1 MKIVF
6 TFRIKSAFKEKL
18 EQRFPDA
25 EFVYVSSIEEAS
37 IEDADVIATEG
48 GDLTEAI
55 VERAEALKWVMVAA
69 VGVND
74 LPLKA
79 LERKG
84 VIVTNSRGVHKA
96 PLAES
101 VLAHLLS
108 LERGLPGI
116 YERQAEKKWKL
127 DKIPGEVNG
136 STALIVGTGAIGG
149 EIGRLLQAFRVHTIG
164 CNRSGHEV
172 ESMDETIKMPALLDR
187 LPDADYVISILPST
201 EETKWIYQ
209 PEHFKA
215 MKESAIFVNV
225 GRGDAVKTQTI
236 MEALE
241 NNEIHHAVLDV
252 FEEEPLPE
260 VSPLWS
266 LPNCTVSP
274 HMSSLSGQY
283 IKRSLDIMETNLD
296 KWMTGDRK
304 LINQVDL
311 DKGY

>member
-6 TFRIKSAFKEKL
+6 TFRIKTAFKEKL
-18 EQRFPDA
+18 ERKFPDT
-25 EFVYVSSIEEAS
+25 EFVYASSIDDVS

-48 GDLTEAI
+48 VDLTEAI
-55 VERAEALKWVMVAA
+55 VEKAVALKWVMVAA

-74 LPLKA
+74 LPLQA
-79 LERKG
+79 LKQKG
-84 VIVTNSRGVHKA
+84 VIVTNARGVHKA

-149 EIGRLLQAFRVHTIG
+149 EIGRLLQAFRVYTIG
-164 CNRSGHEV
+164 CNRSGHE
-172 ESMDETIKMPALLDR
+172 SDFMDETITMPTLLDR
-187 LPDADYVISILPST
+187 LPEADYVISILPST
-201 EETKWIYQ
+201 AETKWIYQ
-209 PEHFKA
+209 REHFKA

-225 GRGDAVKTQTI
+225 GRGDAVKDETVI
-236 MEALE
+236 EALE
-241 NNEIHHAVLDV
+241 TNEIRHAVLDV

-260 VSPLWS
+260 SSPLWS
-266 LPNCTVSP
+266 LSNCTVSP

-283 IKRSLDIMETNLD
+283 ITRSLDIMETNLD
-296 KWMTGDRK
+296 KWAADDRN
-304 LINQVDL
+304 LINLVDL

>member
-18 EQRFPDA
+18 EQKFPDA
-25 EFVYVSSIEEAS
+25 EFIYASSINEVS

-48 GDLTEAI
+48 GDLTQAI
-55 VERAEALKWVMVAA
+55 IEKAKALKWVMVAA
-69 VGVND
+69 VGVDD

-79 LERKG
+79 LKRKG

-116 YERQAEKKWKL
+116 YERQSEKKWKL
-127 DKIPGEVNG
+127 DKVPGEVNG

-164 CNRSGHEV
+164 CNRSGDKS
-172 ESMDETIKMPALLDR
+172 ESMDETITMSSLLDR
-187 LPDADYVISILPST
+187 LPEADYVISILPST
-201 EETKWIYQ
+201 AETKWIYQ
-209 PEHFKA
+209 LEHFRA
-215 MKESAIFVNV
+215 MKTSAVFVNV
-225 GRGDAVKTQTI
+225 GRGDAVKEQTI
-236 MEALE
+236 IEALE
-241 NNEIHHAVLDV
+241 ANEIRHAVLDV
-252 FEEEPLPE
+252 FEEEPLTE
-260 VSPLWS
+260 SSPLWS

-296 KWMTGDRK
+296 KWMTGDHK
-304 LINQVDL
+304 LINQVNL